1 MTAVPNFMRGALD
14 VPELD
19 LAATALVVVDM
30 QNDFVREGAP
40 LEVADA
46 RGTIASHRR
55 LLQRFRDLNGVV
67 VFTRFIAGP
76 GRTLIWN
83 WSSVLA
89 PPTCCCWPGF
99 MRAYGDVEGPR
110 DAAAVIDELEPQ
122 PAELQIDKY
131 NYGAFHRTSLL
142 DDLAARGVDTVVVTG
157 TVTQICVDETARGAF
172 REGLKAIMVSDAVS
186 SFDPALHQA
195 TLANFAMKFGWVMT
209 TEEILAAL
217 RSQSRR
223 R

>member
-1 MTAVPNFMRGALD
+1 MLD
-14 VPELD
+14 LD
-19 LAATALVVVDM
+19 LAATALIVVDM
-30 QNDFVREGAP
+30 QNDFVRQGAP
-40 LEVADA
+40 LEVPDA
-46 RGTIASHRR
+46 RSTIDSHQR
-55 LLQRFRDLNGVV
+55 LLKYFRDLNGVV

-83 WSSVLA
+83 WSPVLA

-99 MRAYGDVEGPR
+99 MRSYGDVEGPR
-110 DAAAVIDELEPQ
+110 DAAAVIDELEPL

-142 DDLAARGVDTVVVTG
+142 DSLTAQGVDTVVVTG

-209 TEEILAAL
+209 TDEILAAL
-217 RSQSRR
+217 Q
-223 R
+223 

>member
-1 MTAVPNFMRGALD
+1 MTAAPNFMRGALD
-14 VPELD
+14 VPDLD
-19 LAATALVVVDM
+19 FAATALVVVDM
-30 QNDFVREGAP
+30 QNDFVRQGAP
-40 LEVADA
+40 LEVPDA
-46 RGTIASHRR
+46 RSTIASHRR
-55 LLQRFRDLNGVV
+55 LLKYFRDLKGVI

-76 GRTLIWN
+76 RQTLIWN

-99 MRAYGDVEGPR
+99 MRSYGDVEGPR
-110 DAAAVIDELEPQ
+110 DAAAVIDELEPL
-122 PAELQIDKY
+122 PTELQIDKY

-142 DDLAARGVDTVVVTG
+142 DSLAAQGVDTVVVTG

-172 REGLKAIMVSDAVS
+172 REGLKTIMVSDAVS

-209 TEEILAAL
+209 TDNILTAL
-217 RSQSRR
+217 RSK
-223 R
+223 

>member
-1 MTAVPNFMRGALD
+1 LD
-14 VPELD
+14 VPDLD
-19 LAATALVVVDM
+19 FAATALVVVDM
-30 QNDFVREGAP
+30 QNDFVRQGAP
-40 LEVADA
+40 LEVPDA
-46 RGTIASHRR
+46 RSTIASHRR
-55 LLQRFRDLNGVV
+55 LLKYFRDLKGVI

-76 GRTLIWN
+76 RQTLIWN

-99 MRAYGDVEGPR
+99 MRSYGDVEGPR
-110 DAAAVIDELEPQ
+110 DAAAVIDELEPL
-122 PAELQIDKY
+122 PTELQIDKY

-142 DDLAARGVDTVVVTG
+142 DSLAAQGVDTVVVTG

-172 REGLKAIMVSDAVS
+172 REGLKTIIVSDAVS

-209 TEEILAAL
+209 TDNILTAL
-217 RSQSRR
+217 RSK
-223 R
+223 

>member
-1 MTAVPNFMRGALD
+1 ML
-14 VPELD
+14 ELD
-19 LAATALVVVDM
+19 FVATALVVVDM
-30 QNDFVREGAP
+30 QNDFVRQGAP

-55 LLQRFRDLNGVV
+55 LLKCFRDLNSVV

-99 MRAYGDVEGPR
+99 MRTYGDVEGPR
-110 DAAAVIDELEPQ
+110 DAAAVIDELAPR

-142 DDLAARGVDTVVVTG
+142 DNLAARGVDTVVVTG

-172 REGLKAIMVSDAVS
+172 REGLKAVMVSDAVS

-209 TEEILAAL
+209 TDEILAASPL
-217 RSQSRR
+217 GHDASEPSPGNLSRIR
-223 R
+223 AG

>member
-1 MTAVPNFMRGALD
+1 MTAAPNFMRGALD
-14 VPELD
+14 VPDLD
-19 LAATALVVVDM
+19 FAATALVVVDM
-30 QNDFVREGAP
+30 QNDFVRQGAP
-40 LEVADA
+40 LEVPDA
-46 RGTIASHRR
+46 RSTIASHRR
-55 LLQRFRDLNGVV
+55 LLKYFRDLKGVI

-76 GRTLIWN
+76 RQTLIWN

-99 MRAYGDVEGPR
+99 MRTYGDVEGPR
-110 DAAAVIDELEPQ
+110 DAAAVIDELEPL
-122 PAELQIDKY
+122 PTELQIDKY

-142 DDLAARGVDTVVVTG
+142 DSLAARGVDTVVVTG

-172 REGLKAIMVSDAVS
+172 REGLKTIMVSDAVS

-209 TEEILAAL
+209 TDNILTAL
-217 RSQSRR
+217 RSK
-223 R
+223 

>member
-1 MTAVPNFMRGALD
+1 MTAAPNFMRGALD
-14 VPELD
+14 VPDLD
-19 LAATALVVVDM
+19 FAATALVVVDM
-30 QNDFVREGAP
+30 QNDFVRQGAP
-40 LEVADA
+40 LEVPDA
-46 RGTIASHRR
+46 RSTIASHRR
-55 LLQRFRDLNGVV
+55 LLKYFRDLKGVI

-76 GRTLIWN
+76 RQTLIWN

-99 MRAYGDVEGPR
+99 MRTYGDVEGPR
-110 DAAAVIDELEPQ
+110 DAAAVIDELEPL
-122 PAELQIDKY
+122 PTELQIDKY

-142 DDLAARGVDTVVVTG
+142 DSLTAQGVDTVVVTG

-172 REGLKAIMVSDAVS
+172 REGLKTIMVSDAVS

-209 TEEILAAL
+209 TDNILTAL
-217 RSQSRR
+217 RSK
-223 R
+223 

>member
-1 MTAVPNFMRGALD
+1 ML
-14 VPELD
+14 EID
-19 LAATALVVVDM
+19 LATTALVVVDM
-30 QNDFVREGAP
+30 QNDFVRRGAP

-55 LLQRFRDLNGVV
+55 LLKCFRDLKGVV

-99 MRAYGDVEGPR
+99 MRTYGDVEGPR
-110 DAAAVIDELEPQ
+110 DAAAVIDELEPL
-122 PAELQIDKY
+122 PAELQIAKY

-142 DDLAARGVDTVVVTG
+142 DDLTARGVDTVVVTG

-195 TLANFAMKFGWVMT
+195 TLTNFAMKFGWVMT
-209 TEEILAAL
+209 SDEVLGALHLRHDAAKPSPGKL
-217 RSQSRR
+217 SQMQAG
-223 R
+223 

>member
-1 MTAVPNFMRGALD
+1 LD
-14 VPELD
+14 VPDLD
-19 LAATALVVVDM
+19 FAATALVVVDM
-30 QNDFVREGAP
+30 QNDFVRQGAP
-40 LEVADA
+40 LEVPDA
-46 RGTIASHRR
+46 RSTIASHRR
-55 LLQRFRDLNGVV
+55 LLKYFRDLKGVI

-76 GRTLIWN
+76 RQTLIWN

-99 MRAYGDVEGPR
+99 MRSYGDVEGPR
-110 DAAAVIDELEPQ
+110 DAAAVIDELEPL
-122 PAELQIDKY
+122 PTELQIDKY

-142 DDLAARGVDTVVVTG
+142 DTLAAQGVDTVVVTG

-172 REGLKAIMVSDAVS
+172 REGLKTIMVSDAVS

-209 TEEILAAL
+209 TDNILTAL
-217 RSQSRR
+217 RSE
-223 R
+223 